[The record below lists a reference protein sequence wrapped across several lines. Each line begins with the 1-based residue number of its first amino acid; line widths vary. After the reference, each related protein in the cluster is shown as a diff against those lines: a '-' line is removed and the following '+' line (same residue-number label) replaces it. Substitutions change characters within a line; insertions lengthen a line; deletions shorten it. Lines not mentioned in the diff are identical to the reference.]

1 MLLMLIFKREGQP
14 RARLLKWGQAQC
26 MCINHFG
33 RLFDS
38 YGSVI
43 SGGVANTE
51 LSQVK
56 GCWFN
61 SSQAC

>member
-38 YGSVI
+38 YGSVV

-51 LSQVK
+51 L
-56 GCWFN
+56 
-61 SSQAC
+61 